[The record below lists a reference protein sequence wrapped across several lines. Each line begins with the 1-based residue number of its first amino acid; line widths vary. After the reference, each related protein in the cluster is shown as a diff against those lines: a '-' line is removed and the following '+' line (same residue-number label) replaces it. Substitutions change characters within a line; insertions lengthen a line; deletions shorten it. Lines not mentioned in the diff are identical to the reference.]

1 MIKKTLKVEKKAR
14 YFQIGDAH
22 NKVTT
27 VWIVLHGY
35 GMLSEFFIKKFDPI
49 KNKNTL
55 IIAPEALNRFYIDSN
70 YGRVGASWMTKD
82 ERQTDIDENISYLNG
97 LIDKINK
104 EIGHS
109 RFKINVLG
117 FSQGGATACRWVFSS
132 DVEIENLIMWA
143 GDIPKDTLTEKNR
156 SKWKDTN
163 TYLVM
168 GKKDELIN
176 EKMKAK
182 FLKLVTDYQLDYK
195 LKLYDGDHR
204 IYADVLKELVKSF
217 D

>member
-1 MIKKTLKVEKKAR
+1 MIKKTLEVEKKAR
-14 YFQIGDAH
+14 YFQIGSAH
-22 NKVTT
+22 DKVST
-27 VWIVLHGY
+27 VWVVLHGY
-35 GMLSEFFIKKFDPI
+35 GMLSEFFIQKFNQI
-49 KNKNTL
+49 KDENTL
-55 IIAPEALNRFYIDSN
+55 IIAPEALNRFYIDTN
-70 YGRVGASWMTKD
+70 YGRVGASWMTKE
-82 ERQTDIDENISYLNG
+82 ERQTDIDENIKYLNG
-97 LIDKINK
+97 LISSINR
-104 EIGHS
+104 EIGHN

-117 FSQGGATACRWVFSS
+117 FSQGGATACRWVFNSN
-132 DVEIENLIMWA
+132 VKIENLIMWA

-156 SKWKDTN
+156 LKWKDTN

-168 GKKDELIN
+168 GKRDELIN